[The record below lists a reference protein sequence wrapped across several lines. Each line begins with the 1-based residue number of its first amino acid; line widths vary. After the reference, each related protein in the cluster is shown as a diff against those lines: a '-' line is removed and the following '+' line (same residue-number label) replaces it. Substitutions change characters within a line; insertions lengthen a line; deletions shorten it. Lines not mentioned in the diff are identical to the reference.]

1 MDNQLSDSGIILIGI
16 ATACAFM
23 GLIFLPLWI
32 EPFIELVKTIFRK
45 IGTLRDELIWK
56 IDDAKNARK
65 NNIRKKQLMK
75 NSKII
80 VSVESEPVQKT
91 TSDGRILE
99 FIKVK
104 MKSGDVK
111 ELYKN
116 VDFTYSW
123 FWADDHSAAPDDI
136 SDTLKTL
143 LNHYRIDHAKIMK

>member
-1 MDNQLSDSGIILIGI
+1 MDNQLSDSGIILIAI

-23 GLIFLPLWI
+23 GLTFLPLWI
-32 EPFIELVKTIFRK
+32 KPFIELVKTIFRK

-91 TSDGRILE
+91 TSDGRIFE

-104 MKSGDVK
+104 MKNGDVK

>member
-1 MDNQLSDSGIILIGI
+1 MDNQLSDSVSILIAI

-23 GLIFLPLWI
+23 GLTFLPLWI

-104 MKSGDVK
+104 MKNGDVK

>member
-1 MDNQLSDSGIILIGI
+1 MDNQLSDSGIILIAI

-23 GLIFLPLWI
+23 GLTFLPLWI
-32 EPFIELVKTIFRK
+32 KPFIELVKTIFRK

-104 MKSGDVK
+104 MKNGDVK